1 MAPNEVEVAV
11 GQPRR
16 RAPRPLL
23 PSSARRPATLILAVC
38 MLVTALLGALFAHQT
53 QPGWLD
59 AAIDTRLGHS
69 VFAHWALLRRASILG
84 SPHPM
89 AVMTAALVLA
99 CIATRRWRGALL
111 VLIAVPAA
119 GVVTEY
125 LLKPLVGRVLRG
137 NLVYPSGHTTGVF
150 VLAAVVAVLLAGP
163 LRPPIPRK
171 VRLVLVAAAY
181 LIASATATAMIAM
194 GFHYFTDTVGGAAV
208 ATGTVLATALT
219 IDKLAGLQGQRAA
232 TREIA
237 EVGS

>member
-1 MAPNEVEVAV
+1 MARNEVEVAA
-11 GQPRR
+11 GQPQR

-23 PSSARRPATLILAVC
+23 PSSAWRPAALILAVC
-38 MLVTALLGALFAHQT
+38 VLVTALLGALFAHQT

-59 AAIDTRLGHS
+59 ATIDTRLGHS

-89 AVMTAALVLA
+89 AVMMAALVLA
-99 CIATRRWRGALL
+99 CLATRRWRGALL
-111 VLIAVPAA
+111 ALISVPAA
-119 GVVTEY
+119 EVITEY
-125 LLKPLVGRVLRG
+125 LLKPLVGRVLHG

-150 VLAAVVAVLLAGP
+150 VLATVVAVLLTGP
-163 LRPPIPRK
+163 LRPPVPRK
-171 VRLVLVAAAY
+171 VRLVLVVAAY

-208 ATGTVLATALT
+208 AIGTVLATALT

-237 EVGS
+237 EVS